1 MLWISSAAAIT
12 RQVADMTGR
21 VGLTQVTTD
30 KLELERHLAAV
41 DDPAAG
47 ATVSFAGVVRDH
59 DGGRSVTELEYQEH
73 PTASAIVAEVAA
85 EIAARDGVIAV
96 AVSHRVGLL
105 RVGDVALAAAVSAA
119 HRREAFSACIDLV
132 DEVKHR
138 LPVWKR
144 QVFADGSDE
153 WVGSA

>member
-1 MLWISSAAAIT
+1 MRRVVEMA
-12 RQVADMTGR
+12 GR
-21 VGLTQVTTD
+21 VSLSQVTTD
-30 KLELERHLAAV
+30 ILDPAAHAAAV

-47 ATVSFAGVVRDH
+47 ATVSFSGVVRDH
-59 DGGRSVTELEYQEH
+59 DGGRTVTELEYQEH
-73 PTASAIVAEVAA
+73 PSAAAIVAEVAA
-85 EIAARDGVIAV
+85 EIGARQGVIAV

-105 RVGDVALAAAVSAA
+105 RVGDVALAVAVSAA

-132 DEVKHR
+132 DEVKRR

-144 QVFADGSDE
+144 QVFDDGSDE